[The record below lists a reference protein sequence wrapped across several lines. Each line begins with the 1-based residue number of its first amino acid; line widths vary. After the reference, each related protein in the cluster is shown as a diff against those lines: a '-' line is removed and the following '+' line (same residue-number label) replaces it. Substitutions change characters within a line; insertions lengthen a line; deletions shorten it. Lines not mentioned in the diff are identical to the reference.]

1 MACRPRA
8 HLAALFQE
16 PEQPVTFAHR
26 MRILQ
31 LCHKPPLPAL
41 DGGCLA
47 MDAITQGLLDNGAE
61 VKVLTAATRK
71 HPIRLDALSDA
82 YLDATQLEAVNIET
96 GFDPRDAYISFL
108 NRDSYNISRFYA
120 HHYAMV
126 LKKAL
131 SRRRYDVV
139 HLESLYTTPYI
150 DTIRQHAPNALI
162 SLRSHNHEYQIWEQR
177 WKSSRNPLARLA
189 LRHLSK
195 TLERYEKDVL
205 KDIDVVV
212 AISEK
217 EANGYRDWGFSR
229 AIHVAGFGIP
239 MAERPDLPPQPA
251 AGSLKLFH
259 LGAMDWGPN
268 REGIDWFIQQVW
280 PALRQSHPSAEF
292 HIAGKGLDPK
302 DHADIPGVFNH
313 GEVPDA
319 RAFSSSM
326 DLLVVPLLRGAG
338 IRVKI
343 VDAMAQGIP
352 VATTH
357 KGAQGLD
364 MEGKGCMV
372 HAHPAEFGAALA
384 DLMNHPERLEAMA
397 RNGREE
403 VAARFDRQD
412 IAARLIAFYEQ
423 HVQR

>member
-1 MACRPRA
+1 
-8 HLAALFQE
+8 
-16 PEQPVTFAHR
+16 
-26 MRILQ
+26 MRVLQ
-31 LCHKPPLPAL
+31 LCHKPPLPAM

-47 MDAITQGLLDNGAE
+47 MDAITQGLLENGVE
-61 VKVLTAATRK
+61 VKVLTASTRK
-71 HPIRLDALSDA
+71 HPIRLDDLSDA
-82 YLDATQLEAVNIET
+82 YLDATHLEAVDIET
-96 GFDPRDAYISFL
+96 GFDLRDAYISFL

-126 LKKAL
+126 LKRAL

-150 DTIRQHAPNALI
+150 ETIRRYAPNALI

-195 TLERYEKDVL
+195 TLERYEKDIL
-205 KDIDVVV
+205 KDIDVIVS
-212 AISEK
+212 ISEK
-217 EANGYRDWGFSR
+217 EAQGYREWGFDGD
-229 AIHVAGFGIP
+229 IHVAGFGIDLST
-239 MAERPDLPPQPA
+239 RPAPPIVPQPTA
-251 AGSLKLFH
+251 LKLFH

-268 REGIDWFIQQVW
+268 REGIQWFIREVW
-280 PALRQSHPSAEF
+280 PQLHKAHPKAEF
-292 HIAGKGLDPK
+292 HIAGKGLNPK
-302 DHADIPGVFNH
+302 DHAEVAGLFNH

-319 RAFSSSM
+319 QAFSHEM

-352 VATTH
+352 VATTN
-357 KGAQGLD
+357 KGVHGLD
-364 MEGKGCMV
+364 MEGKGCLV
-372 HAHPAEFGAALA
+372 HAEPAAFTAALSELL
-384 DLMNHPERLEAMA
+384 DHPERLTEMA
-397 RNGREE
+397 QCGREE
-403 VAARFDRQD
+403 VEARFDREG
-412 IAARLIAFYEQ
+412 IAERLIQFYAQ